1 MLFINGH
8 AIWWCY
14 YLMKSIEAETSKLKI
29 TAVNSTY
36 LNSSKFT
43 PLNYSTDAYKIVYL
57 C

>member
-29 TAVNSTY
+29 TVI
-36 LNSSKFT
+36 NSSKFT